1 MPTLQTCDFN
11 HPPPQLS
18 TGLSAHSF
26 PHDPTNF
33 EAQLASVPTLQI
45 CDFNHPSEKPVED
58 LLSATQDLMNIDNLI
73 RFPSD
78 IDEALLELP
87 LKNPVPNPADESS
100 SCHSAPLPLAEV
112 SIPIL
117 QEGIPTI
124 QVASAP
130 AQLGLIMPQSDEL
143 NNNKVPVSSPNLPA
157 PVRKRGTAADSES
170 VKAMKAQI
178 RDEQRKKQQ

>member
-45 CDFNHPSEKPVED
+45 CDFNHPTEKPVED
-58 LLSATQDLMNIDNLI
+58 LLSAPQDLMNIDNLI

-78 IDEALLELP
+78 FDEALLELP

-100 SCHSAPLPLAEV
+100 SYHSTPLPLAEV

-117 QEGIPTI
+117 QEGRRE
-124 QVASAP
+124 S
-130 AQLGLIMPQSDEL
+130 QLFMLHLHQLNSD
-143 NNNKVPVSSPNLPA
+143 
-157 PVRKRGTAADSES
+157 
-170 VKAMKAQI
+170 
-178 RDEQRKKQQ
+178 